1 MFDFLVNGARVLTTD
16 DVADAV
22 LEYSRLLSERGR
34 TALVTFPA
42 VVDGHTGETWMSIG
56 AGLQLVAVRTDPELP
71 LTIEGT
77 DFAVWHLRRR
87 AQELEEETRGLD
99 SDVRS

>member
-1 MFDFLVNGARVLTTD
+1 MMFDFLVNGARVLTSD

-22 LEYSRLLSERGR
+22 LEYSRVLSERGR

-42 VVDGHTGETWMSIG
+42 IVDGHHGETWMSLG
-56 AGLQLVAVRTDPELP
+56 SGLQLVAVRSEPELP
-71 LTIEGT
+71 ISLEGT
-77 DFAVWHLRRR
+77 EFAVWHIRRR
-87 AQELEEETRGLD
+87 TQELEDES